1 VTNFSLSRRYR
12 ESAFARQDAWGW
24 SMFLIV
30 LAVSLFIIVLPGII
44 FWLSVREGRPID
56 PHAVYSFVH
65 YIDVFTDSFV
75 YEVLLNTLGFSI
87 VTLVVALFFGLP
99 TAWLAERTDLPGKSL
114 LYTLMTI
121 GLLMPGFAAA
131 MGWLFLLHPRIG
143 LINVWFIDW
152 FGLAS
157 APFNIA
163 SIIGMGWVQG
173 LNLAPVAF
181 IMTAAVFRAMDP
193 SLEESAEMSGAK
205 FGNIIRR
212 ITLPLAWPGILAAG
226 IYIFTIGFAAFDV
239 PAIIGWSNRI
249 FTFSTYMVLQLNP
262 DDELPE
268 YGRAAALSTLVIFL
282 AAALSWWY
290 AKLQSQSHRYQVV
303 TGKGY
308 RPRIMPLRGYVYAAW
323 GFLATYFI
331 LSKFMPFILLIWA
344 SVLPFFQGPSTEA
357 FATMSLE
364 HFRELP
370 WDLAVEGIKNT
381 AILMFLTPTITLAL
395 CVAFSWIV
403 LRSKLPGRS
412 FFDFVAFLPH
422 AIPNIVFGVGILL
435 FTLYIVRN
443 AIPLY
448 GTLWILLFVFV
459 IARLSYGTRMTNST
473 LIQIHKDIEESAT
486 MSGASTGTVV
496 LRVMVPLIMP
506 TLIYAW
512 LWIALLTFRELT
524 LAIILTTRDNITLPV
539 VVWSLWNA
547 SGFGQ
552 AAAIT
557 LVLIALMLPIIALYW
572 WVSRRKGLVTQT

>member
-1 VTNFSLSRRYR
+1 MTSFSLSRLYR
-12 ESAFARQDAWGW
+12 ESAFVRQDAWGW
-24 SMFLIV
+24 SMLAVV
-30 LAVSLFIIVLPGII
+30 LAISLFIIVLPGII

-56 PHAVYSFVH
+56 PDAVYSFVH
-65 YIDVFTDSFV
+65 YIEVFSDSFV

-87 VTLVVALFFGLP
+87 VTLLVALIFGLP
-99 TAWLAERTDLPGKSL
+99 AAWLVERTDLPGKSL
-114 LYTLMTI
+114 LYTLMTL

-143 LINVWFIDW
+143 IVNGWVMSW
-152 FGLAS
+152 FGLAE

-163 SIIGMGWVQG
+163 TVVGMGWVQG

-205 FGNIIRR
+205 FGNIVRKV
-212 ITLPLAWPGILAAG
+212 TLPLAWPGILAAG

-262 DDELPE
+262 DDDLPQ

-282 AAALSWWY
+282 AGALSRWY
-290 AKLQSQSHRYQVV
+290 SRLQSQAHRYQVV

-308 RPRIMPLRGYVYAAW
+308 RPRIMPLLGYVYAAW
-323 GFLATYFI
+323 CFLAAYFI
-331 LSKFMPFILLIWA
+331 LSKFLPLILLVWA
-344 SVLPFFQGPSTEA
+344 SLLPYFQGPSTEA
-357 FATMSLE
+357 FASMSLE

-370 WDLAVEGIKNT
+370 WGLAVEGIKNT
-381 AILMFLTPTITLAL
+381 AILMVLTPTIAL
-395 CVAFSWIV
+395 ILSVAFSWVV
-403 LRSKLPGRS
+403 LRSKVPGRG

-443 AIPLY
+443 VIPLY
-448 GTLWILLFVFV
+448 GTLWIILFVFV

-473 LIQIHKDIEESAT
+473 LIQIHKDLEESAT
-486 MSGASTGTVV
+486 MSGASTGSVV
-496 LRVMVPLIMP
+496 RHVIVPLLTP
-506 TLIYAW
+506 TLVYAW

-557 LVLIALMLPIIALYW
+557 LVLISLMVPIIGLYW
-572 WVSRRKGLVTQT
+572 WVSRRKGLETQT

>member
-30 LAVSLFIIVLPGII
+30 LAVSLFIILLPGII

-56 PHAVYSFVH
+56 PDAVYSFVH
-65 YIDVFTDSFV
+65 YIDVFTDSFA
-75 YEVLLNTLGFSI
+75 YEVLLNTLGFSV
-87 VTLVVALFFGLP
+87 VTLVVALGFGLP

-143 LINVWFIDW
+143 LVNVWFVDW
-152 FGLAS
+152 FGLAA

-163 SIIGMGWVQG
+163 SIVGMGWVQG

-212 ITLPLAWPGILAAG
+212 VTLPLAWPGILAAG

-308 RPRIMPLRGYVYAAW
+308 RPRIMPLHGYVYAAW
-323 GFLATYFI
+323 GFLATYFV
-331 LSKFMPFILLIWA
+331 LGKFMPFILLIWA

-370 WDLAVEGIKNT
+370 WGLAIEGIKNT

-496 LRVMVPLIMP
+496 RRVMVPLIMP

-557 LVLIALMLPIIALYW
+557 LVLIGLMLPIIALYW
-572 WVSRRKGLVTQT
+572 WVSRRKGLMTQT

>member
-65 YIDVFTDSFV
+65 YIDVFTDSFA